1 MRLILK
7 PFGIGFVGAVVCL
20 EALRAEPAEFLPLSE
35 VVTGAKGVGK
45 TVFSGDKVEEFDV
58 EILGV
63 LENIGPKQSLIL
75 GRLSGGPLAKTGVMA
90 GMSGSPVYIGGKLCG
105 AVAFA
110 FPFTTEPIA
119 GIRPIEEIVGT
130 FTDQAGQPASN
141 LLAAIAPM
149 AGARGERMIP
159 ALGANL
165 LPSGPPAIGADP
177 QLLPVDTPVSMAG
190 FSEGTL
196 DLFGPKLRAMGLR
209 PMQGV
214 GGRSRTQDTAAK
226 APEPGSMISVGLVGG
241 DFNLTAAGTVTHVD
255 GDRLYAFG
263 HRFLSSGPT
272 EMPLMRSSVMALVP
286 NLNNSFKIAGVGP
299 VVGTISQDRSTGIA
313 GLLGKTPKMLPLN
326 IRMRSSRGGEY
337 QYNLDVVNDR
347 YLSPFL
353 LQISLFSA
361 VDATER
367 QLGSSSFRVSGEVKF
382 AGATP
387 PLKLDNMFA
396 GPALVAQQLSL
407 ATAVPLAYVMQS
419 GLEGLD
425 VAAIDVEI
433 ESIDEERSM
442 KVERVWASKTRARP
456 GETVELAAA
465 LRDENENE
473 VIKRTSYR
481 VPLSAPPGPL
491 NVTFSDGNTLNMME
505 WQTLGVTRSA
515 KDAAQL
521 VNAANRLRRN
531 DRLFASI
538 WRPEREF
545 RLGSETLPSPPAS
558 LQAVLATSA
567 GNDAG
572 VTNDWRSTLEE
583 IEIDVFTSVVEGSAT
598 MNLTIT
604 K

>member
-1 MRLILK
+1 M
-7 PFGIGFVGAVVCL
+7 
-20 EALRAEPAEFLPLSE
+20 PLSE
-35 VVTGAKGVGK
+35 VVAGARGVGR
-45 TVFSGDKVEEFDV
+45 TVFSGDKVEEFEV

-130 FTDQAGQPASN
+130 FSDQAGRPASN
-141 LLAAIAPM
+141 LLAAIAPL

-159 ALGANL
+159 ALEANL
-165 LPSGPPAIGADP
+165 LPAGPAAIGADP
-177 QLLPVDTPVSMAG
+177 RLMPVDTPVSMAG

-196 DLFGPKLRAMGLR
+196 ELFGPKLRALGLR

-214 GGRSRTQDTAAK
+214 GGRSRAQDSDAA

-337 QYNLDVVNDR
+337 RYKLDVVNDR

-382 AGATP
+382 AGETP
-387 PLKLDNMFA
+387 PLRLDNMFA
-396 GPALVAQQLSL
+396 GPALVSQQLSL

-419 GLEGLD
+419 GLAGLD
-425 VAAIDVEI
+425 VAAIEVEI
-433 ESIDEERSM
+433 ESIDEERSLTID
-442 KVERVWASKTRARP
+442 RVWASKTRVRP

-465 LRDENENE
+465 LRDENESE
-473 VIKRTSYR
+473 AIKRMTYR

-491 NVTFSDGNTLNMME
+491 NITFSDGNTLNIME
-505 WQTLGVTRSA
+505 WQSLGVTRTA

-538 WRPEREF
+538 WRPERKF

-572 VTNDWRSTLEE
+572 VSNDWRSTLEE
-583 IEIDVFTSVVEGSAT
+583 IEIDGFTSVVEGSAT

-604 K
+604 E

>member
-1 MRLILK
+1 MCS
-7 PFGIGFVGAVVCL
+7 P
-20 EALRAEPAEFLPLSE
+20 ALRAQAAEFLPLSE
-35 VVTGAKGVGK
+35 VVAGAKGIGK

-90 GMSGSPVYIGGKLCG
+90 GMSGSPVYIGGKLAG

-119 GIRPIEEIVGT
+119 GIRPIEEIVGA
-130 FTDQAGQPASN
+130 FADQTGRPASN
-141 LLAAIAPM
+141 LLAAIAPL
-149 AGARGERMIP
+149 AGGRGARLIP
-159 ALGANL
+159 SNVANL
-165 LPSGPPAIGADP
+165 MPSGPAAIGADP

-190 FSEGTL
+190 FSERTL
-196 DLFGPKLRAMGLR
+196 EVFGPKLREMGLR

-214 GGRSRTQDTAAK
+214 GGRSRAQDSDAK
-226 APEPGSMISVGLVGG
+226 APRPGSMISVGLVGG
-241 DFNLTAAGTVTHVD
+241 DFNLTAAGTVTYVD

-272 EMPLMRSSVMALVP
+272 EMPLMSSSVMALVP

-313 GLLGKTPKMLPLN
+313 GLLGKMPKTLPLR
-326 IRMRSSRGGEY
+326 IRMRSSRGGDY
-337 QYNLDVVNDR
+337 QYNLDLVNDR

-361 VDATER
+361 ADATER

-382 AGATP
+382 AGGTP
-387 PLKLDNMFA
+387 PLRLDNMFA

-425 VAAIDVEI
+425 VTAIDLDI

-442 KVERVWASKTRARP
+442 SIGRVWASKTRVRP

-473 VIKRTSYR
+473 TIRKADYR
-481 VPLSAPPGPL
+481 VPLSAAPGPL
-491 NVTFSDGNTLNMME
+491 NITFSDGNTLNMIE
-505 WQTLGVTRSA
+505 WQTLGATRSA

-558 LQAVLATSA
+558 LQAVLAASA

-572 VTNDWRSTLEE
+572 VTNDWRSTIEE
-583 IEIDVFTSVVEGSAT
+583 IELDGFNSVVEGSAT

-604 K
+604 E

>member
-1 MRLILK
+1 L
-7 PFGIGFVGAVVCL
+7 P
-20 EALRAEPAEFLPLSE
+20 ALRAQAVEFLPLSE
-35 VVTGAKGVGK
+35 VVAGARGIGK
-45 TVFSGDKVEEFDV
+45 TVFAGDKVEEFDV

-75 GRLSGGPLAKTGVMA
+75 GRLSGGPLAQTGVMA
-90 GMSGSPVYIGGKLCG
+90 GMSGSPVYIDGKLAG

-119 GIRPIEEIVGT
+119 GIRPIEEIVNT
-130 FTDQAGQPASN
+130 FTDQAGRPASN
-141 LLAAIAPM
+141 LLAGIVPL
-149 AGARGERMIP
+149 AGARGERLIP
-159 ALGANL
+159 SSEASLA
-165 LPSGPPAIGADP
+165 PSGSAAIGADP

-190 FSEGTL
+190 FSERTIEV
-196 DLFGPKLRAMGLR
+196 FGPKLRELGLR

-214 GGRSRTQDTAAK
+214 GGRSRARDTDTK

-272 EMPLMRSSVMALVP
+272 EMPLMRSSVVALVP

-299 VVGTISQDRSTGIA
+299 VIGTISQDRSTGIA
-313 GLLGKTPKMLPLN
+313 GVLGKAPKTLPLT

-337 QYNLDVVNDR
+337 LYKLDVVNDR

-382 AGATP
+382 AGETP
-387 PLKLDNMFA
+387 SLRLDNMFA
-396 GPALVAQQLSL
+396 GPALVSQQLSL

-419 GLEGLD
+419 GLAGLD
-425 VAAIDVEI
+425 VAAIDVDI

-442 KVERVWASKTRARP
+442 TIDRVWASRTRVRP

-473 VIKRTSYR
+473 VIKKMPYR

-491 NVTFSDGNTLNMME
+491 NITFSDGNTLNIME
-505 WQTLGVTRSA
+505 WQTLGATRSA

-521 VNAANRLRRN
+521 INAANRLRRN

-583 IEIDVFTSVVEGSAT
+583 IEIDGFMSVVEGSAT

-604 K
+604 E